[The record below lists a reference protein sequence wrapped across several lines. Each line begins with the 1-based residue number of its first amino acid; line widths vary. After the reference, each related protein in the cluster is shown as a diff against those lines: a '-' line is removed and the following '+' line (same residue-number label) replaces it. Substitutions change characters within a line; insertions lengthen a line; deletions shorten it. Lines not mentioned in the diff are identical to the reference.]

1 MEEKLTETLFTEDE
15 KTMQMRP
22 QHHGALLRGGH
33 ADEHWIQEAAAQP
46 SFGRQR
52 GPPGARGPHG
62 AEPPGYWQTGPRGP
76 PETPARRPP
85 LALAPHHHVPEHRD
99 LDGGHLEFAGEN
111 PPLHHV
117 LVPHPVDP
125 HQASVWN
132 ATQAD
137 GRPYQ
142 RGQPRPGPG
151 DEGHGREGQAL
162 QEEDLR
168 KDLRARDT
176 VRQNREARQRRL
188 DQERYVTVD
197 RKYLD
202 KLEEGIHQWHK
213 LQKQLADEVTSL
225 RRRLDRQHEELK
237 QTLLK
242 RPTTGDGQTDDSNLM
257 QRPPAK
263 VAKLVSSRKE
273 RDQKRMQEFC
283 KKKEQERIDRERS
296 TKEAQKVVS
305 APSEQEGA
313 LPQGERSKPVN
324 AVKPVKQRLQLPKTE
339 EERLEDERLLA
350 GAFAEAEELLAAV
363 SSIDSN
369 ETLTSECDNFLN
381 ATDSDEL

>member
-1 MEEKLTETLFTEDE
+1 
-15 KTMQMRP
+15 MQMRP
-22 QHHGALLRGGH
+22 QHHGALLRRGH
-33 ADEHWIQEAAAQP
+33 ADEHWIQEAADQS

-62 AEPPGYWQTGPRGP
+62 AESPGYWQTGPRGP
-76 PETPARRPP
+76 PETPICRPP
-85 LALAPHHHVPEHRD
+85 LALAPHHHVPEHRE

-125 HQASVWN
+125 HQAPAWD
-132 ATQAD
+132 AAPAD

-162 QEEDLR
+162 QEKDLR

-188 DQERYVTVD
+188 DQERYVTID

-202 KLEEGIHQWHK
+202 KLEEGILQWHK
-213 LQKQLADEVTSL
+213 LQKQLADEITSL

-242 RPTTGDGQTDDSNLM
+242 RSTTRDGQTDM
-257 QRPPAK
+257 QCPPTK

-273 RDQKRMQEFC
+273 RDYKRMQEFR
-283 KKKEQERIDRERS
+283 KKKEQERLSRECS
-296 TKEAQKVVS
+296 TKEAQEVVG

-313 LPQGERSKPVN
+313 LPQGGRGE
-324 AVKPVKQRLQLPKTE
+324 PVKHRVQLSKTVQLPKTPE
-339 EERLEDERLLA
+339 EERLKDERLFA
-350 GAFAEAEELLAAV
+350 GVLAEAEELLATV
-363 SSIDSN
+363 PSIDSN
-369 ETLTSECDNFLN
+369 ETLTSECDNLLN

>member
-62 AEPPGYWQTGPRGP
+62 AEPPGYWQTCPRGP
-76 PETPARRPP
+76 PETPIRRPP
-85 LALAPHHHVPEHRD
+85 LALAPHHHVPEHRE

-117 LVPHPVDP
+117 HVPHPVDS
-125 HQASVWN
+125 HQAPTWN
-132 ATQAD
+132 ATPAD

-242 RPTTGDGQTDDSNLM
+242 RSTTRDGQTDM
-257 QRPPAK
+257 QCPPTK

-273 RDQKRMQEFC
+273 RDYKRMQEFR
-283 KKKEQERIDRERS
+283 KKKEQERLSRECS
-296 TKEAQKVVS
+296 TKEAQEVVD
-305 APSEQEGA
+305 APSEQESA
-313 LPQGERSKPVN
+313 LPQGECSEPAKH
-324 AVKPVKQRLQLPKTE
+324 RLQLPNTTKE
-339 EERLEDERLLA
+339 EERLQNERLFA
-350 GAFAEAEELLAAV
+350 GVLKEAEELLATV
-363 SSIDSN
+363 PSIDSN